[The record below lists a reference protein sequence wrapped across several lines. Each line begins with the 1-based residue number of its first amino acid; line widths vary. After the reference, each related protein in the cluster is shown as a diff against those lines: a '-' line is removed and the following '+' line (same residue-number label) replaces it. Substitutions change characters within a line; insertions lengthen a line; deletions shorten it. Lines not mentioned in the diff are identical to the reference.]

1 MLQSGNVTSYTV
13 SELFR
18 DSQQGEIR
26 IYSLPQQ
33 QQQNNLLP
41 NPQQQH
47 QKNWRAIC

>member
-26 IYSLPQQ
+26 IYSLPLQQ
-33 QQQNNLLP
+33 QQKNLLP